1 MNKIKIALNYL
12 GKNKLLH
19 IDMIEPIRR
28 NTCDILYA
36 ENDGVLIYEKNS
48 NSYMLTTDNADL
60 AKNLIENLPKKD
72 LFVIHQKELFS
83 IVKDKFNYKN
93 YFECKQSA
101 YLNEIPPNLNQN
113 INIRLLE
120 DKDKTI
126 VRENYKSMDEDF
138 DYTSFLIDEKSMWG
152 AFDNN
157 DLMGFIGIHSEGSMG
172 LLEVLPE
179 YRNKGV
185 ALALQSFLIDYLLKK
200 DWIPFGQVFIDNEK
214 SLNLQK
220 KLGLEISEESVFWL
234 Y

>member
-1 MNKIKIALNYL
+1 MNKIKIALSYL
-12 GKNKLLH
+12 DKNKLLH

-36 ENDGVLIYEKNS
+36 DNDGVLIYEKNS

-101 YLNEIPPNLNQN
+101 YLNEFPPNLNQN